1 MSLNFTNISISLL
14 SLKEPFLLRVKE
26 SIKSIEEYLSELN
39 YNKEN
44 FLSNRRMQKLMIYEI
59 IMIGEAATK
68 ISIETKNNYP
78 NINWREISDM
88 RNFLIHEYYEVS
100 NNIIWE
106 TANKDIPKLKENIY
120 SIKTE

>member
-1 MSLNFTNISISLL
+1 MKRSDFYLINDI
-14 SLKEPFLLRVKE
+14 KEAL
-26 SIKSIEEYLSELN
+26 KSIEEYLSELN

-59 IMIGEAATK
+59 IMIGEAAAK
-68 ISIETKNNYP
+68 ISIETKNNYQD
-78 NINWREISDM
+78 INWREISDM

>member
-1 MSLNFTNISISLL
+1 MKRSDNYLINDI
-14 SLKEPFLLRVKE
+14 KE
-26 SIKSIEEYLSELN
+26 SIKSIEEYLSELK
-39 YNKEN
+39 NKEN
-44 FLSNRRMQKLMIYEI
+44 FLSDIRMQKLMIYEI

-120 SIKTE
+120 SIKIE

>member
-1 MSLNFTNISISLL
+1 MKRSDFYLINDI
-14 SLKEPFLLRVKE
+14 KE
-26 SIKSIEEYLSELN
+26 SIKSIEEYISELK
-39 YNKEN
+39 NKEN

-106 TANKDIPKLKENIY
+106 TANKDIPKLNPIFKRYI
-120 SIKTE
+120 I

>member
-1 MSLNFTNISISLL
+1 MKRSDFYLINDI
-14 SLKEPFLLRVKE
+14 KEAL
-26 SIKSIEEYLSELN
+26 KSIEEYLSELN

-59 IMIGEAATK
+59 IMIGEAAAK
-68 ISIETKNNYP
+68 ISIETKNNYQ

>member
-1 MSLNFTNISISLL
+1 MKRSDNYLINDI
-14 SLKEPFLLRVKE
+14 KE

>member
-1 MSLNFTNISISLL
+1 MKRSDNYLINDI
-14 SLKEPFLLRVKE
+14 KE

-44 FLSNRRMQKLMIYEI
+44 FLSDRRMQKLMIYEI
-59 IMIGEAATK
+59 IMIGEAAAK
-68 ISIETKNNYP
+68 ISIETKNNYQ

>member
-1 MSLNFTNISISLL
+1 MKRSDNYLINDI
-14 SLKEPFLLRVKE
+14 KE

-68 ISIETKNNYP
+68 ISIETKNNYQ

>member
-1 MSLNFTNISISLL
+1 MKRSDNYLINDI
-14 SLKEPFLLRVKE
+14 KE
-26 SIKSIEEYLSELN
+26 SIKSIEEYLSELK
-39 YNKEN
+39 NKEN
-44 FLSNRRMQKLMIYEI
+44 FLSDRRMQKLMIYEI

-68 ISIETKNNYP
+68 ISIETKNNYQ

>member
-1 MSLNFTNISISLL
+1 MKRSDFYLINDI
-14 SLKEPFLLRVKE
+14 KEAL
-26 SIKSIEEYLSELN
+26 KSIEEYLSELN

-59 IMIGEAATK
+59 IMIGEAASK
-68 ISIETKNNYP
+68 ISIETKNNYQ

>member
-1 MSLNFTNISISLL
+1 MKRSDFYLINDI
-14 SLKEPFLLRVKE
+14 KEAL
-26 SIKSIEEYLSELN
+26 KSIEEYLSELN

-59 IMIGEAATK
+59 IMIGEAAAK
-68 ISIETKNNYP
+68 ISIETKNNYQ

-106 TANKDIPKLKENIY
+106 TANKDIPKFKENIY

>member
-1 MSLNFTNISISLL
+1 MKRSDNYLINDI
-14 SLKEPFLLRVKE
+14 KEAL
-26 SIKSIEEYLSELN
+26 KSIEEYLSELN

-59 IMIGEAATK
+59 IMIGEAAAK
-68 ISIETKNNYP
+68 ISIETKNNYQ

>member
-1 MSLNFTNISISLL
+1 MKRSDNYLINDI
-14 SLKEPFLLRVKE
+14 KE
-26 SIKSIEEYLSELN
+26 SIKSIEEYISELK
-39 YNKEN
+39 NKEN

-59 IMIGEAATK
+59 IMIGEAAAK
-68 ISIETKNNYP
+68 ISIETKNNYQ

>member
-1 MSLNFTNISISLL
+1 MKRSDNYLINDI
-14 SLKEPFLLRVKE
+14 KE
-26 SIKSIEEYLSELN
+26 SIKSIEEYLSELK
-39 YNKEN
+39 NKEN

-59 IMIGEAATK
+59 IMIGEAAAK
-68 ISIETKNNYP
+68 ISIETKNNYQ

>member
-1 MSLNFTNISISLL
+1 MKRSDFYLINDI
-14 SLKEPFLLRVKE
+14 KE
-26 SIKSIEEYLSELN
+26 SIKSIEEYLSELK
-39 YNKEN
+39 NKEN
-44 FLSNRRMQKLMIYEI
+44 FLSDRRMQKLMIYEI
-59 IMIGEAATK
+59 IMIGEAAAK
-68 ISIETKNNYP
+68 ISIETKNNYQ

>member
-1 MSLNFTNISISLL
+1 MKRSDNYLINDI
-14 SLKEPFLLRVKE
+14 KE
-26 SIKSIEEYLSELN
+26 SLKSIEEYLSELN

-59 IMIGEAATK
+59 IMIGEAAAK
-68 ISIETKNNYP
+68 ISIETKNNYQ

>member
-1 MSLNFTNISISLL
+1 MKRSDNYLINDI
-14 SLKEPFLLRVKE
+14 KE

-59 IMIGEAATK
+59 IMIGEAAAK
-68 ISIETKNNYP
+68 ISIETKNNYQ

>member
-1 MSLNFTNISISLL
+1 MKRSDNYLINDI
-14 SLKEPFLLRVKE
+14 KE
-26 SIKSIEEYLSELN
+26 SIKSIEEYLSELK
-39 YNKEN
+39 NKEN
-44 FLSNRRMQKLMIYEI
+44 FLSDRRMQKLMIYEI
-59 IMIGEAATK
+59 IMIGEAAAK
-68 ISIETKNNYP
+68 ISIETKNNYQ

>member
-1 MSLNFTNISISLL
+1 MKRSDNYLINDI
-14 SLKEPFLLRVKE
+14 KE
-26 SIKSIEEYLSELN
+26 SIKSIEEYLSELK
-39 YNKEN
+39 NKEN

-68 ISIETKNNYP
+68 ISIETKNNYQ